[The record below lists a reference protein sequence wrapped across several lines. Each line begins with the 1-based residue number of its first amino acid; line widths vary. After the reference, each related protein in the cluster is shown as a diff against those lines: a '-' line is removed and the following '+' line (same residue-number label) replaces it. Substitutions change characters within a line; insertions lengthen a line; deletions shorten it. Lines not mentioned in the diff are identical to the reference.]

1 MDKGYEQMVHW
12 VGVHVQMYVWIKVK
26 SFSVPEK
33 GKVLSYCIFTF
44 RSLGVSSVDLCPPI

>member
-1 MDKGYEQMVHW
+1 MDKGYEQMVHR

-33 GKVLSYCIFTF
+33 GKGLSYCIFTF
-44 RSLGVSSVDLCPPI
+44 